1 MEQVALNGRAEC
13 MEMAAEHFG
22 GEILLPDDLD
32 RIPVGS

>member
-1 MEQVALNGRAEC
+1 MEPVALNGLAEW
-13 MEMAAEHFG
+13 MDTAAEHFG